1 MATPTL
7 VMNSLLLLLP
17 FLVFLPA
24 FSDTDVALFS
34 DGQATLSTG
43 QILVN
48 GENRVAINNDCQLD
62 LRRADGSRWTSMR
75 REAHTKCNARI
86 NKRGEVIIRTEDGR
100 VVDVLGDVGD
110 VGSYALVLTPEGHLK
125 TFGPTIWAGDLTA
138 AAATSAPYHCGRLG
152 SEADPGYIL
161 YSSDR
166 SIDVPE
172 SGTLLKNDKYR
183 LILDSSDCD
192 LSVINEESRPHHV
205 KVENRVPTTRDSTT
219 TCEVKLTTEGELLT
233 ALYTVN
239 TEKYGIDPV
248 WHRVFGTG
256 ATTVQPT
263 EFIAAL
269 LDTGE
274 LRIYPLKSR
283 IDSNSGASGV

>member
-7 VMNSLLLLLP
+7 VMTSFLLLLA
-17 FLVFLPA
+17 FLFFLPA
-24 FSDTDVALFS
+24 FSDTGVALFS
-34 DGQATLSTG
+34 DDHATLSTG
-43 QILVN
+43 QSLVN
-48 GENRVAINNDCQLD
+48 GENSVCINNDCQLD

-75 REAHTKCNARI
+75 READTKCNARI

-100 VVDVLGDVGD
+100 VVDVLGDAGE

-125 TFGPTIWAGDLTA
+125 TFGRTIWAGDLTA
-138 AAATSAPYHCGRLG
+138 TAATSTPYQRSRSD

-166 SIDVPE
+166 FIDVPE

-183 LILDSSDCD
+183 LILDSSDCE
-192 LSVINEESRPHHV
+192 LSVINEESRLHHL
-205 KVENRVPTTRDSTT
+205 KVVNRVPTTTTTT

-233 ALYTVN
+233 ALNTVN
-239 TEKYGIDPV
+239 PDKYGVDPV

-256 ATTVQPT
+256 VTTVQPT
-263 EFIAAL
+263 EFIGAL
-269 LDTGE
+269 LATGE

-283 IDSNSGASGV
+283 IDSNSGASRV